1 MEKLE
6 ILAPSGDWDS
16 FSTAIN
22 NGADAVYLGLGE
34 FNARAKSTY
43 FTTQN
48 IRETV
53 EYAHLFGVKVYV
65 TINTLVKDEEMQN
78 FLNLVRVCVDAK
90 VDAFIVQDY
99 GCAYIL
105 KQNFKNIVL
114 HASTQ
119 MGIHNVAGAKIAKKM
134 GFSRVVLSREVKL
147 QDIIAIKEQTGL
159 EIEYF
164 VQGALCVAF
173 SGNCYFSALNHNQSG
188 NRGKCLQ
195 LCRLPYSAYIDDK
208 PVGNGYL
215 LSARDLCLLPNLKEL
230 IDAGVQSFKI
240 EGRLRR
246 AGYVGQAVNTY
257 RKAVD
262 AILNKTSINEKTES
276 HKLQKVFSRGEFNNR
291 AYLDNGVPDSVINP
305 INQNHLGVK
314 IGQVLSVQKF
324 KDLNKVEIKST
335 HKIKATDGL
344 KFLNNL
350 GEEVD
355 SLGVGNVEIS
365 SQGNYIIYT
374 KHRLAPNLDVYLTL
388 DSELENNVIANRKK
402 IKVALSFN
410 AQVDC
415 PIIIEAKANN
425 SVTYYTSD
433 YICQSAKTAPTS
445 YHEIEEIFKNLNLD
459 IFEVKTQLDLG
470 NVFIPKS
477 ALKDARRIVAE
488 NLKNTIIN
496 DYEKLLPIVQTTKE
510 INSTPITNDKL
521 FAKYNNIYIVDET
534 TDLTKYEIENSDLI
548 CLQPTIYTAENVLK
562 NISKIEESYQNYG
575 LVLPTIANEQDI
587 IILDEIVKLLPN
599 IPLIINNAYG
609 LKYANTNYLIAG
621 LDMNIYNSF
630 TIKHLQD
637 LGVQQFIFSKEI
649 ETSNSQ
655 VYQFSFGHQTLMY
668 FAHCPFKTLFKNT
681 CKSCKYNSN
690 LTLYDDAKNKYLITR
705 TKLSQCYFTLYSNK
719 VTNKNAPHKLIDLRS
734 LD

>member
-262 AILNKTSINEKTES
+262 AILNKTSINEK
-276 HKLQKVFSRGEFNNR
+276 Q
-291 AYLDNGVPDSVINP
+291 
-305 INQNHLGVK
+305 
-314 IGQVLSVQKF
+314 
-324 KDLNKVEIKST
+324 
-335 HKIKATDGL
+335 KATNF
-344 KFLNNL
+344 K
-350 GEEVD
+350 
-355 SLGVGNVEIS
+355 
-365 SQGNYIIYT
+365 
-374 KHRLAPNLDVYLTL
+374 RYL
-388 DSELENNVIANRKK
+388 V
-402 IKVALSFN
+402 VA
-410 AQVDC
+410 
-415 PIIIEAKANN
+415 
-425 SVTYYTSD
+425 
-433 YICQSAKTAPTS
+433 
-445 YHEIEEIFKNLNLD
+445 
-459 IFEVKTQLDLG
+459 
-470 NVFIPKS
+470 
-477 ALKDARRIVAE
+477 
-488 NLKNTIIN
+488 
-496 DYEKLLPIVQTTKE
+496 
-510 INSTPITNDKL
+510 
-521 FAKYNNIYIVDET
+521 
-534 TDLTKYEIENSDLI
+534 
-548 CLQPTIYTAENVLK
+548 
-562 NISKIEESYQNYG
+562 
-575 LVLPTIANEQDI
+575 
-587 IILDEIVKLLPN
+587 
-599 IPLIINNAYG
+599 
-609 LKYANTNYLIAG
+609 
-621 LDMNIYNSF
+621 
-630 TIKHLQD
+630 
-637 LGVQQFIFSKEI
+637 
-649 ETSNSQ
+649 
-655 VYQFSFGHQTLMY
+655 
-668 FAHCPFKTLFKNT
+668 
-681 CKSCKYNSN
+681 N
-690 LTLYDDAKNKYLITR
+690 LTI
-705 TKLSQCYFTLYSNK
+705 
-719 VTNKNAPHKLIDLRS
+719 VHI
-734 LD
+734 

>member
-208 PVGNGYL
+208 PAGNGYL

-276 HKLQKVFSRGEFNNR
+276 HKLQKVFSRGEFNHR
-291 AYLDNGVPDSVINP
+291 AYLDNGVPDNVINP

-344 KFLNNL
+344 KFLNSL

-374 KHRLAPNLDVYLTL
+374 KHRLVPNLDVYLTL

-477 ALKDARRIVAE
+477 SLKDARRIVAE
-488 NLKNTIIN
+488 DLKNTIIN
-496 DYEKLLPIVQTTKE
+496 DYEKLLPIVQTTEE

-562 NISKIEESYQNYG
+562 NVSKIEESYQNYG

-587 IILDEIVKLLPN
+587 IILDEIIKLLPN